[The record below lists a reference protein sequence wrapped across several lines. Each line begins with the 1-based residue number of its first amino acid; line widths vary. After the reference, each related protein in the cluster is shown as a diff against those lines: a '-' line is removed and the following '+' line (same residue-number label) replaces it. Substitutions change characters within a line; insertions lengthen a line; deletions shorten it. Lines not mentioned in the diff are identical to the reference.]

1 MRKHVISVAIG
12 VLMLAVGLALWLG
25 AGDVE
30 TPVITLSK
38 LGVVLAV
45 LGALEVAISGFAL
58 LNPSTRHR
66 DARL

>member
-1 MRKHVISVAIG
+1 MRKNAVSVGIG
-12 VLMLAVGLALWLG
+12 VLMLVVGLALWLG

-45 LGALEVAISGFAL
+45 LGALEIAISGFAL
-58 LNPSTRHR
+58 LKPSTRHR